1 MTDELVIVVVANK
14 TDLAARREV
23 QEDKAR
29 EYVARVL
36 GPETPLYEVS
46 AKEDDGL
53 CLVVREQEEEERITL
68 NLGNLAY
75 IYYQVLSRRYSF
87 IWPGSWLTRSNT
99 ACHRTKRDRR
109 RYKSKNHR
117 RLPVPAVD
125 FSKDLKGE
133 SSCASKSQKRQRA
146 PIINRNEYGAYAERV
161 LCRWNSALQ
170 WPFCDNPY
178 HTCYAASRNGSRNQP

>member
-133 SSCASKSQKRQRA
+133 RYQVYILPHSS
-146 PIINRNEYGAYAERV
+146 PIISFFFLPLPFFLTCMRRGFPHRCFHSMTTKKEER
-161 LCRWNSALQ
+161 Q
-170 WPFCDNPY
+170 
-178 HTCYAASRNGSRNQP
+178 